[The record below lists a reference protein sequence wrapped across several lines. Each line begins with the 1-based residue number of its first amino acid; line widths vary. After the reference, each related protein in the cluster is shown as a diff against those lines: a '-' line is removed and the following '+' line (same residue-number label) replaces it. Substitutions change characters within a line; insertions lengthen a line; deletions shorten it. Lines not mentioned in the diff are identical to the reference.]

1 MGTGPVAAAHRWR
14 EGLLFAALVA
24 ALLALLIAAGTPF
37 PLAARLRESFVWDVL
52 YRESWWRQ
60 ATGYSALACALIGT
74 LGYSVRKRWPRAQ
87 RGSLAAWQMAHGSV
101 GALALLVLV
110 AHTGMRLGSG
120 FNRVLL
126 ITYLAAAALGSVA
139 AVGLEHRHAR
149 LTSWLHLLAVWP
161 LPALLFIHILSAY
174 LF

>member
-1 MGTGPVAAAHRWR
+1 M
-14 EGLLFAALVA
+14 
-24 ALLALLIAAGTPF
+24 
-37 PLAARLRESFVWDVL
+37 
-52 YRESWWRQ
+52 
-60 ATGYSALACALIGT
+60 IGT
-74 LGYSVRKRWPRAQ
+74 LGYSVRKRWPRAT
-87 RGSLAAWQMAHGSV
+87 GSLAAWQMAHGAV

>member
-1 MGTGPVAAAHRWR
+1 M
-14 EGLLFAALVA
+14 
-24 ALLALLIAAGTPF
+24 
-37 PLAARLRESFVWDVL
+37 
-52 YRESWWRQ
+52 
-60 ATGYSALACALIGT
+60 
-74 LGYSVRKRWPRAQ
+74 
-87 RGSLAAWQMAHGSV
+87 
-101 GALALLVLV
+101 LV

-126 ITYLAAAALGSVA
+126 ITYLAAAGLGSVA